1 MDIMNELIY
10 YIEEFL
16 PYIIG
21 VIVLLILFFGIL
33 IKLSLDAH
41 KRRPV
46 TGKEGIIGCEGV
58 ATTDITS
65 DGGMVLMNGEAWS
78 AYSDDIIRKK
88 TRVVVD
94 GIKGLRVKVKRAS
107 LKT

>member
-10 YIEEFL
+10 YIGELL

-21 VIVLLILFFGIL
+21 AIVLLILFFGIL
-33 IKLSLDAH
+33 IKLSIDAH

-65 DGGMVLMNGEAWS
+65 DGGMVLMSGEAWS
-78 AYSDDIIRKK
+78 AYSDDIIQKK
-88 TRVVVD
+88 TKVVVD
-94 GIKGLRVKVKRAS
+94 GIKGLKIKVKRVS
-107 LKT
+107 LNT